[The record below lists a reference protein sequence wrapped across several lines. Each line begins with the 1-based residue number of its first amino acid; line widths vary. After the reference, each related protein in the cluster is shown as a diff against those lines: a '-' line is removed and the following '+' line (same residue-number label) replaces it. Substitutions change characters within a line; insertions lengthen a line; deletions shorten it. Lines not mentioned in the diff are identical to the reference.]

1 MNIALL
7 TAGGSGTRMNQDIP
21 KQFIH
26 VNNQPVIIYTMQ
38 AFENHPNI
46 DAICVVCLDGWHDVL
61 WAYAKQFNITKL
73 KHVVSGGST
82 GQESI
87 YNGLMELQ
95 KYYDANDIVLIH
107 DGNRALISAE
117 IISDSLAQC
126 NLHGSAVAAI
136 PCTEAVFVSTNKQ
149 TSSQMLNRDE
159 LMRTQTPHTYPLGKL
174 IWAHEQARQKGIVNT
189 VATCTLMCELGESI
203 HFSKGSE
210 QNMKIT
216 TVEDL
221 DLFKSLLRCEKVAW
235 LK

>member
-1 MNIALL
+1 
-7 TAGGSGTRMNQDIP
+7 
-21 KQFIH
+21 
-26 VNNQPVIIYTMQ
+26 
-38 AFENHPNI
+38 
-46 DAICVVCLDGWHDVL
+46 
-61 WAYAKQFNITKL
+61 
-73 KHVVSGGST
+73 
-82 GQESI
+82 
-87 YNGLMELQ
+87 
-95 KYYDANDIVLIH
+95 
-107 DGNRALISAE
+107 
-117 IISDSLAQC
+117 
-126 NLHGSAVAAI
+126 
-136 PCTEAVFVSTNKQ
+136 
-149 TSSQMLNRDE
+149 MLNRDE